1 MEDYE
6 AGQREEFIN
15 LEEHLATS
23 DTSQPIEVNLN
34 RKGNTM
40 HGLGQMTLCFT
51 FYLGRCF
58 ITGQLFIM
66 IKPTA
71 FAIKLRCC
79 FECSC

>member
-34 RKGNTM
+34 RKETQCMVWAG
-40 HGLGQMTLCFT
+40 
-51 FYLGRCF
+51 
-58 ITGQLFIM
+58 
-66 IKPTA
+66 
-71 FAIKLRCC
+71 
-79 FECSC
+79 